1 MTALTAADLGFAD
14 AGPDRWAKTVRGREV
29 LFRQLVTLAD
39 LTPLE
44 QMQRDIMGASELDL
58 MPASA
63 LIVVPETGGAV
74 LAAEAD
80 GELAGALWGF
90 GGYVDGRPRIVSD
103 WMGVHPQHRSLGLG
117 AELKRLQAALALE
130 AGFHEV
136 VWTVDPLRAA
146 NARLNV
152 AKLGATSRRYERD
165 RYGAYAPGLYGGM
178 PTDRLHMEWD
188 LRDPA
193 AHALLR
199 GGPPPAPLAALDAA
213 LPTVGEGGLDADR
226 LAVPI
231 PADVDALVA
240 SDPDAAL
247 AWRLRVR
254 AELQAALAA
263 GFLLDGHRPAGP
275 HSSEPTHVLT
285 RTETSVR

>member
-1 MTALTAADLGFAD
+1 MIPPTHADLGFVD

-29 LFRQLVTLAD
+29 IFHRLATLVD

-44 QMQRDIMGASELDL
+44 QMQREIMGASEIDL

-63 LIVVPETGGAV
+63 LIIIPETGGAV
-74 LAAEAD
+74 LGAEVD

-103 WMGVHPQHRSLGLG
+103 WMGVRAPHRSLGLG
-117 AELKRLQAALALE
+117 AELKRLQAALALST
-130 AGFHEV
+130 GFEEI

-152 AKLGATSRRYERD
+152 AKLGATSRHYELD
-165 RYGAYAPGLYGGM
+165 RYGAYSPGLYGAM
-178 PTDRLHMEWD
+178 PTDRLQMAWD

-193 AHALLR
+193 VHARLR
-199 GGPPPAPLAALDAA
+199 GETPPAPFAAIDHA

-231 PADVDALVA
+231 PADIDALVRA
-240 SDPDAAL
+240 DPDAAL

-254 AELQAALAA
+254 GELRVAFAT
-263 GFLLDGHRPAGP
+263 GFVLDGHRPAGMG
-275 HSSEPTHVLT
+275 SAEPAHVLT
-285 RTETSVR
+285 RKETR